1 MQSSVSRTFD
11 DIAVGDHAE
20 LARTL
25 RPADLTLFARLASDP
40 RSFWTTAL
48 IASAAADLVPE
59 LRVIEQ
65 SLKFCAAVG
74 VGDRLTA
81 RIVVLAKG
89 ISDRS
94 LALRCTCTNQVGEV
108 VAEGELRCVAPSHA
122 TPAEN
127 LAPAAVETH
136 AAGLYYR
143 QLIHAASAFT
153 PIATAVVHP
162 CDELSLTGA
171 LEAARERLI
180 QPVLIGPLAKIRRA
194 AEAAGCA
201 LDGIE
206 LVDAPHSHAAAAQAV
221 ALARAGKVQALMKGA
236 LHTDELMDA
245 VVDGASGLRTER
257 RMSHVFALDV
267 PTYPKPLF
275 ITDAAIN
282 IAPTLADKRDI
293 VQNAI
298 DLAHAL
304 GIALPNVAI
313 VSAVET
319 VNPKIPST
327 IDAAALCKM
336 LDRGQITGARVDGPL
351 AFDNAVSR
359 LAAQSKSITSAVAGH
374 ADILV
379 VPDLES
385 GNMLVK
391 QLVYLSSA
399 LAAGIVLG
407 ARVPIMLTSRADG
420 MPSRLASAALALL
433 FSHRHQTAP

>member
-25 RPADLTLFARLASDP
+25 RPADLMLFERLAGDP
-40 RSFWTTAL
+40 RSFWTTSL
-48 IASAAADLVPE
+48 IASAADELVTG

-65 SLKFCAAVG
+65 SLQFCTVVG

-81 RIVVLAKG
+81 RIVVLAKSIG
-89 ISDRS
+89 DRS
-94 LALRCTCTNQVGEV
+94 LVLRCTCTNQVGQV
-108 VAEGELRCVAPSHA
+108 VAEGELRCVAPAHA
-122 TPAEN
+122 APAEN
-127 LAPAAVETH
+127 LAPAAVEAH

-143 QLIHAASAFT
+143 RLIHAASAFT

-180 QPVLIGPLAKIRRA
+180 QPVLVGPLAKIRRA

>member
-1 MQSSVSRTFD
+1 MQSTLSRTFD
-11 DIAVGDHAE
+11 DIAMGDHAE

-25 RPADLTLFARLASDP
+25 RPADLALFERLAGDA
-40 RSFWTTAL
+40 RSFWTTSL
-48 IASAAADLVPE
+48 VASAAGELVPG
-59 LRVIEQ
+59 LRVLEQ
-65 SLKFCAAVG
+65 SLQFRAAIG

-81 RIVVLAKG
+81 RILVLA
-89 ISDRS
+89 SDTSNRI
-94 LALRCTCTNQVGEV
+94 LTLRCTCTNQVDGI
-108 VAEGELRCVAPSHA
+108 VAEGELRVAAPAHA
-122 TPAEN
+122 AHAANT
-127 LAPAAVETH
+127 APAAVEAH
-136 AAGLYYR
+136 EAGLRYR
-143 QLIHAASAFT
+143 QLIQAASAFT
-153 PIATAVVHP
+153 PITTAVVHP

-180 QPVLIGPLAKIRRA
+180 RPILVGPLAKIRRA

-206 LVDAPHSHAAAAQAV
+206 LVDAPHSHAAAAKAV
-221 ALARAGKVQALMKGA
+221 ELARAGKVQALMKGA
-236 LHTDELMDA
+236 LHSDELMEA
-245 VVDGASGLRTER
+245 VVDRASGLRTER

-282 IAPTLADKRDI
+282 IAPTLTDKRDI

-359 LAAQSKSITSAVAGH
+359 LAAQSKSLTSAVAGD

-391 QLVYLSSA
+391 QLVYLSGA

-420 MPSRLASAALALL
+420 MPSRLASAALAQL
-433 FSHRHQTAP
+433 FAHRHEAAP